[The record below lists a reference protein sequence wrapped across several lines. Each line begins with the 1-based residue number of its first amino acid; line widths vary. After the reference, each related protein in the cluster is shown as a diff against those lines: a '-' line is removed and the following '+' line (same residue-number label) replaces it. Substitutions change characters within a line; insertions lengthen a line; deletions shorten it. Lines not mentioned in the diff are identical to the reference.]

1 MDPKKAVVRM
11 RRRARER
18 EKIWLQNGLAIFMD
32 AILVK
37 ILAAFLTLSLV
48 TTRPDAVKTQFD
60 PARDQAEVTRVLRD
74 GCAHMRKAFDV
85 ESLDID
91 DLIKTAMDDP
101 QAISTEVKV
110 LHGLR
115 FDSLLAV
122 YRQFCNNEEVKNAS
136 VDLAEVIRF
145 YNGAVADLPDH
156 NRLKGARIA
165 DSGGILDAQGERF
178 ADLTESN
185 RRVWAPLR
193 DIPVP
198 VQNAF
203 IAAEDRRFYEHKG
216 VDERGLVRAMVSN
229 FARPGRPQG
238 GSTITQQVVKNLL
251 VGDDVTY
258 ERKMREII
266 VASRL
271 ERSLTK
277 AEILELYLNSIYLG
291 RGAWGIELAARNYFG
306 KPASALTLQEGAML
320 AGLPKGPT
328 YYSPDRHPDRA
339 QERLAYV
346 VSRMQEDGVA
356 GAAAIDSAKL
366 SLPQMVAYAQT
377 AQRDSGYY
385 FLDHVTHEARSLAG
399 IATLA
404 AAATTVRTTVRP
416 DLQRAAEAALQEG
429 LAQYEL
435 RIGRTEWH
443 GAEANLTEAVR
454 RIEASMP
461 AAVLENPVVD
471 SKPLAAARGPARPA
485 DTGTKPARGGN
496 VGKPSPGLG
505 SSGPGS
511 SGPGSSSAPPPYPPP
526 RAGEGRGGSP
536 SGVIGPLPLAAA
548 TPLVAKPKPAWQQAL
563 QAAHSPLYDVHWST
577 AIVLPNGGDRG
588 GVRVGL
594 ADGRV
599 MSLSSAGL
607 AGRRGLNLY
616 DVVFVKVSDAK
627 GKQVRV
633 DLRVRPTVQGAAVIL
648 DNKTGGIL
656 AMAGGFSYP
665 VSQLNRVT
673 QAVRQPGSS
682 LKPFTYLA
690 ALRRGLQP
698 NTLVRDQAVTLPPI
712 GNSSYAR
719 EKDYWSPKNADGGG
733 GGITTLRR
741 GLENSKNLVTANLL
755 EGGIDSDPGQSLARV
770 CELTIDAQI
779 YHDCIAY
786 YPFVLGAQPARLID
800 MAAFYAAVAT
810 EGRRPSPYSIESI
823 QQNGRAVYAHTPESK
838 WLALGDRPSFFQLRT
853 MLQGVVARGT
863 ARAIGHLSSYVG
875 GKTGTSDDE
884 NDAWFIGFTN
894 DVTVGVWVGY
904 DNAEGKRRT
913 LGNSQTGGR
922 VAVPIFEQ
930 IVEATWASFARKTP
944 LNPPSPEAKKELVA
958 MQIDLNSGT
967 LLNEQSPQ
975 GFTEYFRLRHGQVAE
990 TRYSLVSPNEVAA
1003 NGPGDE
1009 EAYLRDPSVG
1019 ERNYYRGGPLGGGYY
1034 YSQRP
1039 NSNDLFQGLFGGLF
1053 GQPQRQVFPP
1063 GASPYGDLRSRSAED
1078 RRWFPPRRVDPDVPW
1093 RDHQRGDF

>member
-1 MDPKKAVVRM
+1 
-11 RRRARER
+11 
-18 EKIWLQNGLAIFMD
+18 MD

-60 PARDQAEVTRVLRD
+60 PERDQAEVTRVLRD

-101 QAISTEVKV
+101 DAISSEVKV
-110 LHGLR
+110 LHGLK
-115 FDSLLAV
+115 FESLIAV
-122 YRQFCNNEEVKNAS
+122 YRQFCKNEDKAS

-145 YNGAVADLPDH
+145 YDGAVADLPDH
-156 NRLKGARIA
+156 SRLKGARIA
-165 DSGGILDAQGERF
+165 ESGGVLDAKGERF

-185 RRVWAPLR
+185 RRVWVPLR
-193 DIPVP
+193 DIPVQ
-198 VQNAF
+198 VQKAF

-216 VDERGLVRAMVSN
+216 VDERGLIRAMVSN
-229 FARPGRPQG
+229 LARPGRPQG

-277 AEILELYLNSIYLG
+277 AEILALYLNTIYLG

-320 AGLPKGPT
+320 AGMPKGPT

-346 VSRMQEDGVA
+346 VSRMQEDSVA
-356 GAAAIDSAKL
+356 GAAAFDSARV
-366 SLPQMVAYAQT
+366 SLPRMVAYTQPQ
-377 AQRDSGYY
+377 QRDSGYY
-385 FLDHVTHEARSLAG
+385 FLDHVTREARSLAG
-399 IATLA
+399 IGTLTA
-404 AAATTVRTTVRP
+404 AGTTVRSTVRP
-416 DLQRAAEAALQEG
+416 DLQRATEVALQEG

-435 RIGRTEWH
+435 RTGRTEWH
-443 GAEANLTEAVR
+443 GAEANLAEAVR
-454 RIEASMP
+454 RIEASTP
-461 AAVLENPVVD
+461 AAVAENPAMSD
-471 SKPLAAARGPARPA
+471 PKPPAATRGTARQADADKKATRNGNAGKLAAGPAAP
-485 DTGTKPARGGN
+485 
-496 VGKPSPGLG
+496 
-505 SSGPGS
+505 GPG
-511 SGPGSSSAPPPYPPP
+511 PSSAKTP
-526 RAGEGRGGSP
+526 ASP
-536 SGVIGPLPLAAA
+536 SGIVGPLPLGPAAA
-548 TPLVAKPKPAWQQAL
+548 PVVKPKPAWQQAL
-563 QAAHSPLYDVHWST
+563 EAAHLPLYDVHWSP
-577 AIVLPNGGDRG
+577 AIVLSNSGDRS

-594 ADGRV
+594 GDGRV
-599 MSLSSAGL
+599 VPLSSAGL

-627 GKQVRV
+627 GKQTRA
-633 DLRVRPTVQGAAVIL
+633 DLRVRPTVEGAAVIL
-648 DNKTGGIL
+648 DNKTGAIL

-665 VSQLNRVT
+665 VSQLNRAT

-712 GNSSYAR
+712 GGSGYAR
-719 EKDYWSPKNADGGG
+719 DKDYWSPKNADGTA

-741 GLENSKNLVTANLL
+741 GLENSRNLVTANLL
-755 EGGIDSDPGQSLARV
+755 DGGIDPEPSQSLARV

-779 YHDCIAY
+779 YHDCVAY

-810 EGRRPSPYSIESI
+810 EGRRPAPYGIESVD
-823 QQNGRAVYAHTPESK
+823 QNGRTVYTHTPDAK

-863 ARAIGHLSSYVG
+863 ARAISHLSSYVG
-875 GKTGTSDDE
+875 GKTGTSDDA

-894 DVTVGVWVGY
+894 DVTIGVWVGY

-913 LGNSQTGGR
+913 LGGSQTGGR
-922 VAVPIFEQ
+922 VAVPIFAE
-930 IVEATWASFARKTP
+930 IVEATWASYARKTP
-944 LNPPSPEAKKELVA
+944 LYLPSPEAKKELVA
-958 MQIDLNSGT
+958 MQIDLNTGT
-967 LLNEQSPQ
+967 RLNDRGPGGE
-975 GFTEYFRLRHGQVAE
+975 GFTEYFRVRHGQVEE
-990 TRYSLVSPNEVAA
+990 TQYSLVSPSEVAA
-1003 NGPGDE
+1003 NGPGDD
-1009 EAYLRDPSVG
+1009 EAYLRDPYAG
-1019 ERNYYRGGPLGGGYY
+1019 ERGYTVGSPFGGGYY
-1034 YSQRP
+1034 APRP
-1039 NSNDLFQGLFGGLF
+1039 NPGDFFQGGLFGGLF
-1053 GQPQRQVFPP
+1053 GQPQRQVYPP
-1063 GASPYGDLRSRSAED
+1063 TAGQYGDLRARSPED
-1078 RRWFPPRRVDPDVPW
+1078 RRWFPPRRIDPDVPW
-1093 RDHQRGDF
+1093 RDHQRSDY

>member
-1 MDPKKAVVRM
+1 
-11 RRRARER
+11 
-18 EKIWLQNGLAIFMD
+18 MD

-101 QAISTEVKV
+101 EAISSEVKA
-110 LHGLR
+110 LHGLK

-122 YRQFCNNEEVKNAS
+122 YRQFCKNEDIKNDS
-136 VDLAEVIRF
+136 IDLAEVIRF

-165 DSGGILDAQGERF
+165 DPGGILDARGERF

-185 RRVWAPLR
+185 RRVWVPLR
-193 DIPVP
+193 DIPVN
-198 VQNAF
+198 VQRAF

-229 FARPGRPQG
+229 LARPGRPQG

-266 VASRL
+266 VASRV

-320 AGLPKGPT
+320 AGMPKGPT
-328 YYSPDRHPDRA
+328 YYNPDRHPDRA

-356 GAAAIDSAKL
+356 GAAAIDGAKV
-366 SLPQMVAYAQT
+366 SLPQMVAYAQ
-377 AQRDSGYY
+377 AQQRDSGYY
-385 FLDHVTHEARSLAG
+385 FLDHVTREARSLAG
-399 IATLA
+399 IGTLT
-404 AAATTVRTTVRP
+404 AAATTVRTSVRP
-416 DLQRAAEAALQEG
+416 DLQRSTEAALQEG
-429 LAQYEL
+429 LAQYET
-435 RIGRTEWH
+435 RTGRTEWH
-443 GAEANLTEAVR
+443 GAEANLTEVVR
-454 RIEASMP
+454 RIEASTP
-461 AAVLENPVVD
+461 ALVPENPVVSD
-471 SKPLAAARGPARPA
+471 LKPPAATRGSARPA
-485 DTGTKPARGGN
+485 DGGAKPARGGN
-496 VGKPSPGLG
+496 AGKLA
-505 SSGPGS
+505 SGPGS
-511 SGPGSSSAPPPYPPP
+511 PGQGSPGARSPGPGSSSPKAP
-526 RAGEGRGGSP
+526 ASP
-536 SGVIGPLPLAAA
+536 SGIVGPLPLAPAA
-548 TPLVAKPKPAWQQAL
+548 APVAKPKPAWQQAL
-563 QAAHSPLYDVHWST
+563 EAAHLPLYDVHWST
-577 AIVLPNGGDRG
+577 AIVLPSGGDRS

-594 ADGRV
+594 PDGRV

-607 AGRRGLNLY
+607 AGRRGLNVY
-616 DVVFVKVSDAK
+616 DVVFVRVSDAK
-627 GKQVRV
+627 GKQTRV

-648 DNKTGGIL
+648 DNKTGAIL
-656 AMAGGFSYP
+656 AMTGGFSYP

-712 GNSSYAR
+712 GDSSHAR
-719 EKDYWSPKNADGGG
+719 DKDYWSPKNADGGG

-755 EGGIDSDPGQSLARV
+755 DGGIDSDPSQSLARV

-810 EGRRPSPYSIESI
+810 EGRRPSPYSIESVE
-823 QQNGRAVYAHTPESK
+823 QNGRTVYTHASDSK
-838 WLALGDRPSFFQLRT
+838 WLASGDRPSFFQLRT

-863 ARAIGHLSSYVG
+863 ARSIAHLSSYVG

-884 NDAWFIGFTN
+884 NDGWFIGFTN

-913 LGNSQTGGR
+913 LGNGQTGAR

-930 IVEATWASFARKTP
+930 IVEATWAGYARRAP
-944 LNPPSPEAKKELVA
+944 LNPPSPEARKELVT
-958 MQIDLNSGT
+958 MQIDLNSGNP
-967 LLNEQSPQ
+967 LNDRNSDNPLNERSPQ

-990 TRYSLVSPNEVAA
+990 TQYSLVSPNEVAM
-1003 NGPGDE
+1003 NGLGDD
-1009 EAYLRDPSVG
+1009 EAYLRDPNAGDRS
-1019 ERNYYRGGPLGGGYY
+1019 YYGGGPFGGGYY
-1034 YSQRP
+1034 AQRP
-1039 NSNDLFQGLFGGLF
+1039 NFGDFFQGLF
-1053 GQPQRQVFPP
+1053 GQPQRQVYPP
-1063 GASPYGDLRSRSAED
+1063 SAGGYGDLRSRSLED

-1093 RDHQRGDF
+1093 RDHQRGDY